1 MSNPDPELHQA
12 YQTALEGAG
21 VPPNL
26 ASQCASILVK
36 DDPTQS
42 DLGRSQ
48 QDQHLINSSMAWMLA
63 NGFFDEKPS
72 S

>member
-1 MSNPDPELHQA
+1 MSELTELHLA
-12 YQTALEGAG
+12 YQAALEGAG
-21 VPPNL
+21 VPAKL
-26 ASQCASILVK
+26 ASECASVLIK

-48 QDQHLINSSMAWMLA
+48 QDQHLINSSMTWMLA
-63 NGFFDEKPS
+63 QGFFDEKPS